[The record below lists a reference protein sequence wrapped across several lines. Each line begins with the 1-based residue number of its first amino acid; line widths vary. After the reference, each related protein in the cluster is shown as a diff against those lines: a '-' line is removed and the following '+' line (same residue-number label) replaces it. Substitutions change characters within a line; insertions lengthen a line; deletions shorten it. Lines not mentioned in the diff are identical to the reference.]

1 MGRCSTPPWRFH
13 ATLEAVVT
21 LSLPIAPEAND
32 LLQRSPL
39 ALLLGMLLDQQQ
51 TMEKAFG
58 SPYELERRLGH
69 ALDAGELADYDE
81 EALIA
86 LFSRPPVL
94 HRFPKAF
101 AKRTQAMC
109 RMLVDRYG
117 GEAER
122 VWSEATSG
130 QDLLR
135 RVQALPGFG
144 EQKARIFVALLGK
157 RFGVRPEGWREAA
170 GPYGDDDAYKS
181 VADITDEEALR
192 RVREYK
198 QQVKA
203 QARG

>member
-1 MGRCSTPPWRFH
+1 MSPHLR
-13 ATLEAVVT
+13 TLSRILEDTVT
-21 LSLPIAPEAND
+21 LSLPIAPEANE
-32 LLQRSPL
+32 LLRSSPL

-58 SPYELERRLGH
+58 SPYELQQRLGH
-69 ALDAGELADYDE
+69 PLDAGELADYDE

-94 HRFPKAF
+94 HRFPKVF
-101 AKRTQAMC
+101 ARRTQAMC
-109 RMLVDRYG
+109 RVLVDRYG
-117 GEAER
+117 GDAER
-122 VWSEATSG
+122 VWREATSG

-135 RVQALPGFG
+135 RMQALPGFG

-157 RFGVRPEGWREAA
+157 RFGVRPDGWREAA

-198 QQVKA
+198 QQARAAAKA
-203 QARG
+203 D